1 MTQPTRDPRF
11 DILFEPVQIGPVRTK
26 NRFYQVPHC
35 NGMGHGKPQT
45 LAAMRGV
52 KAEGGWGVVCTEEI
66 EISPFSEI
74 APHFEGRLW
83 DARDMPALQLM
94 TEACHAHGALAG
106 AEIFFNGYATPN
118 RYSRE
123 IPMAPSHLPVRASD
137 PIQARSMDKKDI
149 QNVRRWHRNAALRAR
164 DVGFD
169 LVYVYAGHDLGMPLH
184 FLSRHTNRRTDAYGG
199 SLENR
204 VRLLRE
210 LIEDTKDAV
219 GDRCGVV
226 VRLAVDQL
234 LGPLGITS
242 ANEGSDA
249 IAMLA
254 ELPDLWDVN
263 IADWSND
270 SQTARFSQEG
280 YQEQYIAH
288 VKKLTS
294 KPVVG
299 VGRYTSPDAMVS
311 VIRRGVMDLIGAARP
326 SIADPFLPNKI
337 AEGRF
342 DDIRECIGCNI
353 CVTGDNLCVPIRCTQ
368 NPTMGEEW
376 RRGWHPERI
385 AQAGSHDTVLV
396 VGAGPAGLEL
406 ARALGQRGYEVAL
419 ADAHTRAGG
428 RLLQD
433 ASLPG
438 LATWMR
444 VADHRLQQI
453 QKMPNVNLYLDS
465 ELSAGEVLA
474 FGFGHVFLATGA
486 RWRKDGLGRQHRA
499 PLVDANLPG
508 VFSPDEVLAGAALPS
523 PVLIYDDDHYY
534 MGGALA
540 ERLRLQGL
548 VVHLV
553 TPSVKVSE
561 FTEMTMEQQRIQ
573 SGLLKMGVHIQTS
586 TALASVVVVASGLSV
601 ELANT
606 YSDARS
612 HLQCASLVLVTMRDP
627 VDALFSELQAQ
638 QDQWHAKGVKT
649 IQLLGDAYAPG
660 SVAAAVY
667 AGHKAARAL
676 DAAVLPLDTVPFR
689 REMMSLQSDEAPWSA
704 QGI

>member
-1 MTQPTRDPRF
+1 MHSRDARF

-35 NGMGHGKPQT
+35 NGMGHGKPQS

-66 EISPFSEI
+66 EISPYSEI

-83 DARDMPALQLM
+83 DERDIPGLRLM
-94 TEACHAHGALAG
+94 TDACHAHGALAG
-106 AEIFFNGYATPN
+106 AELFFNGYATPN

-123 IPMAPSHLPVRASD
+123 IPMAPSHIPVKASD
-137 PIQARSMDKKDI
+137 PIQARTMDKRDI
-149 QNVRRWHRNAALRAR
+149 ANVRRWHRNAALRAR
-164 DVGFD
+164 DAGFD
-169 LVYVYAGHDLGMPLH
+169 LVYVYAGHDLGMPMH
-184 FLSRHTNRRTDAYGG
+184 FISRRTNRRTDEYGG

-204 VRLLRE
+204 VRFLRE

-242 ANEGSDA
+242 ENEGRDV

-288 VKKLTS
+288 VKQLTT

-311 VIRRGVMDLIGAARP
+311 AIKRGVMDLIGAARP
-326 SIADPFLPNKI
+326 SIADPYLPNKVQ
-337 AEGRF
+337 EGRM
-342 DDIRECIGCNI
+342 DEIRECIGCNI

-376 RRGWHPERI
+376 RKGWHPERI
-385 AQAGSHDTVLV
+385 AAAQSQDTVLV

-419 ADAHTRAGG
+419 ADAGKRVGG
-428 RLLQD
+428 RLLHD

-438 LATWMR
+438 LSTWMR
-444 VADHRLQQI
+444 VADWRMQRI
-453 QKMPNVNLYLDS
+453 QSMSNVNLYLDS
-465 ELSAGEVLA
+465 RLTAEDVLG
-474 FGFGHVFLATGA
+474 FGFNRVFVATGS

-499 PLVDANLPG
+499 PLVDLSDSALASR
-508 VFSPDEVLAGAALPS
+508 VFTPDDVFAGAAIAS
-523 PVLIYDDDHYY
+523 PVLVYDDDHYY
-534 MGGALA
+534 MGGAIA
-540 ERLRLQGL
+540 EQLRKKGL
-548 VVHLV
+548 EVHLV
-553 TPSVKVSE
+553 TPSTKVSE
-561 FTEMTMEQQRIQ
+561 FTDMTMEQHRIQ
-573 SGLLKMGVHIQTS
+573 GGLHKLGVQLHTQTEVAS
-586 TALASVVVVASGLSV
+586 VQLQGAGLVVELSDVYSEARAALPCASVVM
-601 ELANT
+601 
-606 YSDARS
+606 
-612 HLQCASLVLVTMRDP
+612 VTMRDP
-627 VDALFSELQAQ
+627 VDGLYAELQARAA
-638 QDQWHAKGVKT
+638 DWSAAG
-649 IQLLGDAYAPG
+649 IQSVQVLGDAYAPG
-660 SVAAAVY
+660 TVAAAVY
-667 AGHKAARAL
+667 AGHRAAREL
-676 DAAVLPLDTVPFR
+676 DAPALELDSVPFKRELIAIDTVAR
-689 REMMSLQSDEAPWSA
+689 
-704 QGI
+704 

>member
-1 MTQPTRDPRF
+1 MSHPARDPRF
-11 DILFEPVQIGPVRTK
+11 DILFESVQIGPVRTK

-35 NGMGHGKPQT
+35 NGMGHGKPQS

-83 DARDMPALQLM
+83 DERDMPALQLM
-94 TEACHAHGALAG
+94 TDACHAHGALAG

-118 RYSRE
+118 RFSRE

-137 PIQARSMDKKDI
+137 PIQARSMDKRDI

-184 FLSRHTNRRTDAYGG
+184 FLSRLTNRRTDEYGG

-234 LGPLGITS
+234 LGPMGITS
-242 ANEGSDA
+242 ENEGSDA

-288 VKKLTS
+288 VKKLTT

-311 VIRRGVMDLIGAARP
+311 VIKRGVMDLIGAARP

-337 AEGRF
+337 EQGRF
-342 DDIRECIGCNI
+342 DEIRECIGCNI

-385 AQAGSHDTVLV
+385 EKAASNDTVLV

-419 ADAHTRAGG
+419 ADAHTKPGG
-428 RLLQD
+428 RLLND

-438 LATWMR
+438 LSTWMR
-444 VADHRLQQI
+444 VAEHRLQLL

-465 ELSAGEVLA
+465 ELSADEVLA
-474 FGFGHVFLATGA
+474 FGFNRVFLATGST
-486 RWRKDGLGRQHRA
+486 WRRDGLGRQHQA
-499 PLVDANLPG
+499 PLVDANLLG
-508 VFSPDEVLAGAALPS
+508 VYTPDDVFAGVTLPS

-534 MGGALA
+534 MAGALA
-540 ERLRLQGL
+540 ERLRKHGL
-548 VVHLV
+548 EVHLV

-561 FTEMTMEQQRIQ
+561 FTEMTMEQHRIQ
-573 SGLLKMGVHIQTS
+573 SGLLKMGVQIQTN
-586 TALASVVVVASGLSV
+586 TALAGASAIAGGLRV
-601 ELANT
+601 ELAHT
-606 YSDARS
+606 YSDARTP
-612 HLQCASLVLVTMRDP
+612 LECASLLMVTMRDP
-627 VDALFSELQAQ
+627 QDALFHALQAQ
-638 QDQWHAKGVKT
+638 QGQWQQQGVKS

-667 AGHKAARAL
+667 AGHRAAREL
-676 DAAVLPLDTVPFR
+676 DAPELAQDQVPFK
-689 REMMSLQSDEAPWSA
+689 REMIALQP
-704 QGI
+704 

>member
-1 MTQPTRDPRF
+1 MSTAARETRF
-11 DILFEPVQIGPVRTK
+11 DILFETVQIGPVRTK

-35 NGMGHGKPQT
+35 NGMGHGKPLS

-52 KAEGGWGVVCTEEI
+52 KAEGGWGVVCTEEM

-74 APHFEGRLW
+74 SPYQEGRLW
-83 DARDMPALQLM
+83 DERDIPALRLM
-94 TEACHAHGALAG
+94 TDACHAHGALAG
-106 AEIFFNGYATPN
+106 AELCFNGYATAN
-118 RYSRE
+118 RFSRE
-123 IPMAPSHLPVRASD
+123 IPMAPSHIPVKAYD
-137 PIQARSMDKKDI
+137 PIQARSMDKTDI
-149 QNVRRWHRNAALRAR
+149 RNVRRWHRNAALLAR
-164 DVGFD
+164 DAGFD
-169 LVYVYAGHDLGMPLH
+169 LVYVYAGHDLGMPMH
-184 FLSRHTNRRTDAYGG
+184 FLSRRTNHRTDEYGG

-210 LIEDTKDAV
+210 LIEDAKDAV

-234 LGPLGITS
+234 LGPQGITAQS
-242 ANEGSDA
+242 EGSDA

-311 VIRRGVMDLIGAARP
+311 VIKRGVMDLIGAARP
-326 SIADPFLPNKI
+326 SIADPFLPIKI

-342 DDIRECIGCNI
+342 DEIRECIGCNI
-353 CVTGDNLCVPIRCTQ
+353 CVTSDQLCVPVRCTQ

-385 AQAGSHDTVLV
+385 EKAGSHDTVLV

-419 ADAHTRAGG
+419 ADANKKAGG
-428 RLLQD
+428 RLLHD

-438 LATWMR
+438 LSTWMR
-444 VADHRLQQI
+444 VADHRLQML
-453 QKMPNVNLYLDS
+453 QKMSNVNLYLDS
-465 ELSAGEVLA
+465 ELSADEVLA
-474 FGFGHVFLATGA
+474 FGFAHVFLATGA
-486 RWRKDGLGRQHRA
+486 HWRRDGLGRQHRA
-499 PLVDANLPG
+499 PVVEASLRHVYTPDD
-508 VFSPDEVLAGAALPS
+508 VFAGASLPS

-534 MGGALA
+534 MAGAMA
-540 ERLRLQGL
+540 ERLRKLGL
-548 VVHLV
+548 EVHLV
-553 TPSVKVSE
+553 TPAVKVSE
-561 FTEMTMEQQRIQ
+561 FTDMTMEQYRIQ
-573 SGLLKMGVHIQTS
+573 SGLLKLGVQIHTNTS
-586 TALASVVVVASGLSV
+586 LAHVSAAGGGLLV
-601 ELANT
+601 DLANT
-606 YSDARS
+606 YSDAS
-612 HLQCASLVLVTMRDP
+612 SQLICASLLMVTMRNP
-627 VDALFSELQAQ
+627 NDALFVALQAQ
-638 QDQWHAKGVKT
+638 QDQWPAKGVKN

-667 AGHKAARAL
+667 AGHRAARAL
-676 DAAVLPLDTVPFR
+676 DAPLQVLDAVPFK
-689 REMMSLQSDEAPWSA
+689 RELISIDPN
-704 QGI
+704 

>member
-1 MTQPTRDPRF
+1 MTSPASRF

-35 NGMGHGKPQT
+35 NGMGHGKPQS

-52 KAEGGWGVVCTEEI
+52 KAEGGWGVVCTEEV
-66 EISPFSEI
+66 EISHFSETS
-74 APHFEGRLW
+74 PYQEGRLW
-83 DARDMPALQLM
+83 DERDIPALRLM

-106 AEIFFNGYATPN
+106 VELFFNGYATTN

-123 IPMAPSHLPVRASD
+123 IPMAPSHIPVQASD
-137 PIQARSMDKKDI
+137 PVQARAMDKTDI
-149 QNVRRWHRNAALRAR
+149 RNVRRWHRNAALRAR
-164 DVGFD
+164 DAGFD
-169 LVYVYAGHDLGMPLH
+169 LVYVYAGHDLGMPMH
-184 FLSRHTNRRTDAYGG
+184 FISRRTNRRTDEYGG

-204 VRLLRE
+204 VRFLRE

-242 ANEGSDA
+242 ENEGRDA
-249 IAMLA
+249 IALLA

-288 VKKLTS
+288 VKQLTT

-311 VIRRGVMDLIGAARP
+311 AIQRGVMDLIGAARP
-326 SIADPFLPNKI
+326 SIADPFLPNKVQQ
-337 AEGRF
+337 GRT
-342 DDIRECIGCNI
+342 DEIRECIGCNI

-385 AQAGSHDTVLV
+385 APAQSKDTVLV

-406 ARALGQRGYEVAL
+406 TRALGHRGYEVAL
-419 ADAHTRAGG
+419 ADAGKRVGG
-428 RLLQD
+428 RLLND

-438 LATWMR
+438 FSTWMR
-444 VADHRLQQI
+444 VADWRLQRI
-453 QKMPNVNLYLDS
+453 QSMPNVNLYLDS
-465 ELSAGEVLA
+465 RLGADEVLG
-474 FGFGHVFLATGA
+474 FGFNRVFVATGA
-486 RWRKDGLGRQHRA
+486 TWRRDGLGRQHRA
-499 PLVDANLPG
+499 PLLDTSNATLAAK
-508 VFSPDEVLAGAALPS
+508 VFTPDDVFAGTPIPS

-540 ERLRLQGL
+540 EALRRKGL
-548 VVHLV
+548 EVLLV
-553 TPSVKVSE
+553 TPATKVSE
-561 FTEMTMEQQRIQ
+561 FTDMTMEQHRIQ
-573 SGLLKMGVHIQTS
+573 SGLHKLGVQVFTNAEIAAVH
-586 TALASVVVVASGLSV
+586 SVGSGLIV
-601 ELANT
+601 GLKNL
-606 YSDARS
+606 YSDKVAPQ
-612 HLQCASLVLVTMRDP
+612 QCQSVLMVTMRDP
-627 VDALFSELQAQ
+627 SDALFMALQEREAEWVGAGIRSVQ
-638 QDQWHAKGVKT
+638 V
-649 IQLLGDAYAPG
+649 LGDAYGPG
-660 SVAAAVY
+660 TVAAAVY
-667 AGHKAARAL
+667 AGHRAAREL
-676 DAAVLPLDTVPFR
+676 DALELPLDQVPFK
-689 REMMSLQSDEAPWSA
+689 RELIAIEPASA
-704 QGI
+704 D

>member
-1 MTQPTRDPRF
+1 MNSATRDPRF

-35 NGMGHGKPQT
+35 NGMGHGKPAT

-94 TEACHAHGALAG
+94 TDACHAHGALAG

-137 PIQARSMDKKDI
+137 PIQARSMDKTDI
-149 QNVRRWHRNAALRAR
+149 KNVRRWHRTAALRAR

-169 LVYVYAGHDLGMPLH
+169 LVYVYAGHDLGLPLH
-184 FLSRHTNRRTDAYGG
+184 FLSRHTNRRTDEYGG

-204 VRLLRE
+204 VRFLRE

-234 LGPLGITS
+234 LGPIGIT
-242 ANEGSDA
+242 AQNEGSDA

-263 IADWSND
+263 LADWSND

-288 VKKLTS
+288 VKKLTT

-311 VIRRGVMDLIGAARP
+311 VIKRGVMDLIGAARP

-337 AEGRF
+337 QQGRF
-342 DDIRECIGCNI
+342 DEIRECIGCNI

-385 AQAGSHDTVLV
+385 AKAASQDSVLV

-419 ADAHTRAGG
+419 ADANTKPGG
-428 RLLQD
+428 RLLHD

-438 LATWMR
+438 LSTWMR
-444 VADHRLQQI
+444 VADYRLQQL
-453 QKMPNVNLYLDS
+453 QKMGNVNLYLDS
-465 ELSAGEVLA
+465 ELSADEVLA
-474 FGFGHVFLATGA
+474 FGFNRVFLATGST
-486 RWRKDGLGRQHRA
+486 WRRDGLGRQHRA
-499 PLVDANLPG
+499 PLLDTSLPG
-508 VFSPDEVLAGAALPS
+508 VFTPDDVFAGATLAS

-540 ERLRLQGL
+540 ERLRKQGL
-548 VVHLV
+548 EVHLV
-553 TPSVKVSE
+553 TPSVKISE
-561 FTEMTMEQQRIQ
+561 FTEMTMEQHRIQ
-573 SGLLKMGVHIQTS
+573 SGLMKMGVQIQTN
-586 TALASVVVVASGLSV
+586 TALAGASVVAGGLAV
-601 ELANT
+601 ELAHT

-612 HLQCASLVLVTMRDP
+612 VVACASLLLVTMRDP
-627 VDALFSELQAQ
+627 KDALFNALQAQ
-638 QDQWHAKGVKT
+638 QDQWPAKGVKSV
-649 IQLLGDAYAPG
+649 QLLGDAYAPG

-667 AGHKAARAL
+667 SGHRAAREL
-676 DAAVLPLDTVPFR
+676 DVPVLPLDAVPFR
-689 REMMSLQSDEAPWSA
+689 REMMALEP
-704 QGI
+704 